1 MTDYIVQRLL
11 LVFPTM
17 LLVVTLTFAL
27 MHIVPGDA
35 VLAQIEEGTNLRPE
49 QLDQMRE
56 RLGLDKPL
64 YVQYGEWLWGLVHL
78 DAGVSLFTGRPVID
92 QLKTAIPISIE
103 LIIFSQIL
111 SISVAIPIGVLS
123 AIRQDTWLDYLL
135 RTGSI
140 GMLAAPSFWIAT
152 MVIIFGAYWFYW
164 APPIGYMPIWED
176 PITNLQQLF
185 LPSAIIGLSGSATK
199 MRMIR
204 STVLEVL
211 RQDYVR
217 TARAKGL
224 SETTVLVRHVLK
236 NAFIPV
242 ITIWGASIAG
252 LVNGSIIIENIF
264 GLPGVGRSMITAINN
279 SDMTQLQIN
288 VLFYGSAI
296 MLINLIVDV
305 SYTWFDPRVRYRE

>member
-1 MTDYIVQRLL
+1 MTGYIVRRLL
-11 LVFPTM
+11 LMVPTVF
-17 LLVVTLTFAL
+17 LVVTLTFFL

-49 QLDQMRE
+49 QMELMRE
-56 RLGLDKPL
+56 RLGLNQPL
-64 YVQYGEWLWGLVHL
+64 YVQYVEWLWGLLHL
-78 DAGVSLFTGRPVID
+78 DAGVSLYTGRPVID
-92 QLKTAIPISIE
+92 QLVRAIPISIE

-123 AIRQDTWLDYLL
+123 AIRQDTWLDYIL
-135 RTGSI
+135 RTTSI

-152 MVIIFGAYWFYW
+152 LVIIFGAYWFLW
-164 APPIGYMPIWED
+164 APPFGYMPIWED
-176 PITNLQQLF
+176 PIANLQQF
-185 LPSAIIGLSGSATK
+185 LIPSAIIGLSGSATK
-199 MRMIR
+199 MRMTR

-224 SETTVLVRHVLK
+224 SETVVMVRHVLK
-236 NAFIPV
+236 NSLIPV

-264 GLPGVGRSMITAINN
+264 GLPGVGRSMIQAITN

-288 VLFYGSAI
+288 VLFYGVAI
-296 MLINLIVDV
+296 MVINLIVDL
-305 SYTWFDPRVRYRE
+305 SYTWFDPRVRYR

>member
-1 MTDYIVQRLL
+1 MTIYIVQRLL
-11 LVFPTM
+11 LMIPT
-17 LLVVTLTFAL
+17 LFIVVTATFAL

-49 QLDQMRE
+49 QLEQMRE
-56 RLGLDKPL
+56 RLGLVKPV
-64 YVQYGEWLWGLVHL
+64 YVQYGDWLWGLAHF

-92 QLKTAIPISIE
+92 QLTRAIPISIE

-111 SISVAIPIGVLS
+111 SIGVSIPIGVIS

-135 RTGSI
+135 RTTSI

-152 MVIIFGAYWFYW
+152 LVIVLGAYWFLW
-164 APPIGYMPIWED
+164 SPPIGYMPFWED
-176 PITNLQQLF
+176 PVTNLQQLF
-185 LPSAIIGLSGSATK
+185 LPSAIIGLAGAATK
-199 MRMIR
+199 MRMTR

-211 RQDYVR
+211 RQDYIR

-224 SETTVLVRHVLK
+224 SERVTIVRHVLK
-236 NAFIPV
+236 NALIPV

-288 VLFYGSAI
+288 VLFYASVI
-296 MLINLIVDV
+296 MVINLIVDI
-305 SYTWFDPRVRYRE
+305 SYTWFDPRVRYR

>member
-1 MTDYIVQRLL
+1 MPLYILKRLL
-11 LVFPTM
+11 LMIPT
-17 LLVVTLTFAL
+17 LFIVVTATFAL

-49 QLDQMRE
+49 QLEQMRE
-56 RLGLDKPL
+56 RLGLDKPV
-64 YVQYGEWLWGLVHL
+64 YVQYGDWLWGLAHF

-92 QLKTAIPISIE
+92 QLTRAIPISIE

-111 SISVAIPIGVLS
+111 SIGVSIPIGVIS

-135 RTGSI
+135 RTTSI
-140 GMLAAPSFWIAT
+140 AMLAAPSFWIAT
-152 MVIIFGAYWFYW
+152 MVIVLGAYWFLW
-164 APPIGYMPIWED
+164 APPIGYMPFWED
-176 PITNLQQLF
+176 PVTNLKQLF
-185 LPSAIIGLSGSATK
+185 LPSAIIGLAGSATK
-199 MRMIR
+199 MRMTR

-211 RQDYVR
+211 RQDYIR

-224 SETTVLVRHVLK
+224 SERVTIVRHVLK
-236 NAFIPV
+236 NALIPV

-288 VLFYGSAI
+288 VLFYASVI
-296 MLINLIVDV
+296 MVINLIVDI
-305 SYTWFDPRVRYRE
+305 SYTWFDPRVRFR

>member
-1 MTDYIVQRLL
+1 MTIYIVQRLL
-11 LVFPTM
+11 LMLPT
-17 LLVVTLTFAL
+17 LFIVVTATFAL

-49 QLDQMRE
+49 QLEQMRE
-56 RLGLDKPL
+56 RLGLDKPV
-64 YVQYGEWLWGLVHL
+64 YVQYGDWLWGLAHF

-92 QLKTAIPISIE
+92 QLTRAIPISIE

-111 SISVAIPIGVLS
+111 SIGVSIPIGVIS

-135 RTGSI
+135 RTTSI

-152 MVIIFGAYWFYW
+152 LVIVLGAYWFLW
-164 APPIGYMPIWED
+164 SPPIGYMPFWED
-176 PITNLQQLF
+176 PVTNLQQLF
-185 LPSAIIGLSGSATK
+185 LPSAIIGLAGSATK
-199 MRMIR
+199 MRMTR

-211 RQDYVR
+211 RQDYIR

-224 SETTVLVRHVLK
+224 SERVTIVRHVLK
-236 NAFIPV
+236 NALIPV

-288 VLFYGSAI
+288 VLFYASVI
-296 MLINLIVDV
+296 MVINLIVDI
-305 SYTWFDPRVRYRE
+305 SYTWFDPRVRYR

>member
-1 MTDYIVQRLL
+1 MTGYIVQRVLL
-11 LVFPTM
+11 IFPTIF
-17 LLVVTLTFAL
+17 LVVTLTFAL
-27 MHIVPGDA
+27 MNIVPGDA

-49 QLDQMRE
+49 QMALMRE

-64 YVQYGEWLWGLVHL
+64 YVQYGEWLWGLL
-78 DAGVSLFTGRPVID
+78 KFDPGVSLFTGRPVMD
-92 QLKTAIPISIE
+92 QLLRAIPISLE

-111 SISVAIPIGVLS
+111 SISIAIPVGVFS

-135 RTGSI
+135 RTTSI
-140 GMLAAPSFWIAT
+140 AMLAAPSFWIAT
-152 MVIIFGAYWFYW
+152 LVIIFGAYWFLW
-164 APPIGYMPIWED
+164 APPIGYVPIWED
-176 PITNLQQLF
+176 PITNLKQLF
-185 LPSAIIGLSGSATK
+185 LPSAIIGLNGSATK
-199 MRMIR
+199 MRMTR
-204 STVLEVL
+204 SMVLEVL

-224 SETTVLVRHVLK
+224 SETMVLVRHVLK
-236 NAFIPV
+236 NALIPV

-288 VLFYGSAI
+288 VLFYGIAI
-296 MLINLIVDV
+296 MVINLIVDI
-305 SYTWFDPRVRYRE
+305 SYTWFDPRVRYS

>member
-1 MTDYIVQRLL
+1 MPLYILQRLL
-11 LVFPTM
+11 LMIPT
-17 LLVVTLTFAL
+17 LFIVVTATFAL

-49 QLDQMRE
+49 QLEQMRE
-56 RLGLDKPL
+56 RLGLDKPV
-64 YVQYGEWLWGLVHL
+64 YVQYGDWLWGLAHF

-92 QLKTAIPISIE
+92 QLTRAIPISIE

-111 SISVAIPIGVLS
+111 SIGVSIPIGVIT

-135 RTGSI
+135 RTTSI

-152 MVIIFGAYWFYW
+152 LVIVLGAYWFLW
-164 APPIGYMPIWED
+164 SPPIGYMPFWED
-176 PITNLQQLF
+176 PVTNLKQLF
-185 LPSAIIGLSGSATK
+185 LPSAIIGLAGSATK
-199 MRMIR
+199 MRMTR

-211 RQDYVR
+211 RQDYIR

-224 SETTVLVRHVLK
+224 SETVTIVRHVLK
-236 NAFIPV
+236 NALIPV

-288 VLFYGSAI
+288 VLFYASVI
-296 MLINLIVDV
+296 MVINLIVDI
-305 SYTWFDPRVRYRE
+305 SYTWFDPRVRFR

>member
-1 MTDYIVQRLL
+1 MTLYIVKRLL
-11 LVFPTM
+11 LMIPTVF
-17 LLVVTLTFAL
+17 LVVTATFAL

-49 QLDQMRE
+49 QLAQMRE
-56 RLGLDKPL
+56 RLGLDKPF
-64 YVQYGEWLWGLVHL
+64 YVQYGDWIWGLLHF

-92 QLKTAIPISIE
+92 QLMRAIPISIE

-111 SISVAIPIGVLS
+111 SIAVAIPIGVLS

-135 RTGSI
+135 RTTSI

-152 MVIIFGAYWFYW
+152 LVIVLGAYWFLW
-164 APPIGYMPIWED
+164 SPPIGYMPFWED
-176 PITNLQQLF
+176 PVTNLKQLF
-185 LPSAIIGLSGSATK
+185 LPSAIIGLAGSATK
-199 MRMIR
+199 MRMTR

-217 TARAKGL
+217 TAQAKGL
-224 SETTVLVRHVLK
+224 SETVVLVRHVLK
-236 NAFIPV
+236 NALIPV

-288 VLFYGSAI
+288 VLFYATVI
-296 MLINLIVDV
+296 MVINLIVDI
-305 SYTWFDPRVRYRE
+305 SYTWFDPRVRYG

>member
-1 MTDYIVQRLL
+1 MTLYIVKRLL
-11 LVFPTM
+11 LMIPTVF
-17 LLVVTLTFAL
+17 LVVTATFAL

-49 QLDQMRE
+49 QLAQMRE
-56 RLGLDKPL
+56 RLGLDKPF
-64 YVQYGEWLWGLVHL
+64 YVQYGDWIWGLLHF

-92 QLKTAIPISIE
+92 QLMRAIPISIE

-111 SISVAIPIGVLS
+111 SIAVAIPIGVLS

-135 RTGSI
+135 RTTSI

-152 MVIIFGAYWFYW
+152 LVIVLGAYWFLW
-164 APPIGYMPIWED
+164 SPPIGYMPFWED
-176 PITNLQQLF
+176 PVTNLKQLF
-185 LPSAIIGLSGSATK
+185 LPSAIIGLAGSATK
-199 MRMIR
+199 MRMTR

-217 TARAKGL
+217 TAQAKGL
-224 SETTVLVRHVLK
+224 SETVVLVRHVLK
-236 NAFIPV
+236 NALIPV
-242 ITIWGASIAG
+242 ITIWGASVAG

-288 VLFYGSAI
+288 VLFYATVI
-296 MLINLIVDV
+296 MVINLIVDI
-305 SYTWFDPRVRYRE
+305 SYTWFDPRVRYG

>member
-1 MTDYIVQRLL
+1 MTGYIVQRVLL
-11 LVFPTM
+11 MVPTII
-17 LLVVTLTFAL
+17 LVVTLTFGL

-49 QLDQMRE
+49 QMELMRE

-64 YVQYGEWLWGLVHL
+64 YVQYGEWMWGLL
-78 DAGVSLFTGRPVID
+78 KFDAGVSLFTGRPVMD
-92 QLKTAIPISIE
+92 QLLRAIPISIE
-103 LIIFSQIL
+103 LILFSQIL
-111 SISVAIPIGVLS
+111 SITIAIPIGVLS
-123 AIRQDTWLDYLL
+123 AVRQDTWLDYLL

-152 MVIIFGAYWFYW
+152 LVIIFGAYWFLW
-164 APPIGYMPIWED
+164 APPIGYVPFWED
-176 PITNLQQLF
+176 PITNLKQLF
-185 LPSAIIGLSGSATK
+185 LPSAIIGLNGSATK
-199 MRMIR
+199 MRMTR

-224 SETTVLVRHVLK
+224 SETMVLIRHVLK
-236 NAFIPV
+236 NALIPV

-288 VLFYGSAI
+288 VLFYGLAI
-296 MLINLIVDV
+296 MVINLIVDI
-305 SYTWFDPRVRYRE
+305 SYTWFDPRVRYS

>member
-1 MTDYIVQRLL
+1 MPLYILQRLL
-11 LVFPTM
+11 LMIPTVF
-17 LLVVTLTFAL
+17 LVVTATFAL

-49 QLDQMRE
+49 QLEQMRE
-56 RLGLDKPL
+56 RLGLDKPV
-64 YVQYGEWLWGLVHL
+64 YVQYWDWLWGLAHF

-92 QLKTAIPISIE
+92 QLMRAIPISIE

-111 SISVAIPIGVLS
+111 SIAVSIPIGVLS

-135 RTGSI
+135 RTTSI

-152 MVIIFGAYWFYW
+152 LVIVLGAYWFLW
-164 APPIGYMPIWED
+164 APPIGYMPFWED
-176 PITNLQQLF
+176 PVTNLKQLF
-185 LPSAIIGLSGSATK
+185 LPSAIIGLAGSATK
-199 MRMIR
+199 MRMTR

-211 RQDYVR
+211 RQDYIR

-224 SETTVLVRHVLK
+224 SERVTIVRHVLK
-236 NAFIPV
+236 NALIPV

-288 VLFYGSAI
+288 VLFYASVI
-296 MLINLIVDV
+296 MVINLIVDI
-305 SYTWFDPRVRYRE
+305 SYTWFDPRVRFR

>member
-1 MTDYIVQRLL
+1 MTIYIVQRLL
-11 LVFPTM
+11 LMIPT
-17 LLVVTLTFAL
+17 LFIVVTATFAL

-49 QLDQMRE
+49 QLEQMRE
-56 RLGLDKPL
+56 RLGLDKPV
-64 YVQYGEWLWGLVHL
+64 YVQYGDWLWGLAHF

-92 QLKTAIPISIE
+92 QLTRAIPISIE

-111 SISVAIPIGVLS
+111 SIGVSIPIGVIS

-135 RTGSI
+135 RTTSI

-152 MVIIFGAYWFYW
+152 LVIVLGAYWFLW
-164 APPIGYMPIWED
+164 SPPIGYMPLWED
-176 PITNLQQLF
+176 PVTNLQQLF
-185 LPSAIIGLSGSATK
+185 LPSAIIGLAGSATK
-199 MRMIR
+199 MRMTR

-211 RQDYVR
+211 RQDYIR

-224 SETTVLVRHVLK
+224 SERATIVRHVLK
-236 NAFIPV
+236 NALIPV

-288 VLFYGSAI
+288 VLFYASVI
-296 MLINLIVDV
+296 MVINLIVDI
-305 SYTWFDPRVRYRE
+305 SYTWFDPRVRYR

>member
-1 MTDYIVQRLL
+1 MPLYILQRLL
-11 LVFPTM
+11 LMIPT
-17 LLVVTLTFAL
+17 LFIVVTATFAL

-49 QLDQMRE
+49 QLEQMRE
-56 RLGLDKPL
+56 RLGLDKPV
-64 YVQYGEWLWGLVHL
+64 YVQYVDWLWGLVHF

-92 QLKTAIPISIE
+92 QLTRAIPISIE

-111 SISVAIPIGVLS
+111 SIGVSIPIGVIT

-135 RTGSI
+135 RTTSI

-152 MVIIFGAYWFYW
+152 LVIVLGAYWFLW
-164 APPIGYMPIWED
+164 SPPIGYMPFWED
-176 PITNLQQLF
+176 PVTNLKQLF
-185 LPSAIIGLSGSATK
+185 LPSAIIGLAGSATK
-199 MRMIR
+199 MRMTR

-211 RQDYVR
+211 RQDYIR

-224 SETTVLVRHVLK
+224 SETVTIVRHVLK
-236 NAFIPV
+236 NALIPV

-288 VLFYGSAI
+288 VLFYASVI
-296 MLINLIVDV
+296 MVINLIVDI
-305 SYTWFDPRVRYRE
+305 SYTWFDPRVRFR

>member
-1 MTDYIVQRLL
+1 MTGYIVQRVLL
-11 LVFPTM
+11 IFPTIF
-17 LLVVTLTFAL
+17 LVVTLTFAL
-27 MHIVPGDA
+27 MNIVPGDA

-49 QLDQMRE
+49 QMALMRE

-64 YVQYGEWLWGLVHL
+64 YVQYGEWLWGLL
-78 DAGVSLFTGRPVID
+78 KFDPGVSLFTGRPVMD
-92 QLKTAIPISIE
+92 QLLRAIPISIE

-111 SISVAIPIGVLS
+111 SISIAIPVGVFS

-135 RTGSI
+135 RTTSI
-140 GMLAAPSFWIAT
+140 AMLAAPSFWIAT
-152 MVIIFGAYWFYW
+152 LVIIFGAYWFLW
-164 APPIGYMPIWED
+164 APPIGYVPIWED
-176 PITNLQQLF
+176 PITNLKQLF
-185 LPSAIIGLSGSATK
+185 LPSAIIGLNGSATK
-199 MRMIR
+199 MRMTR
-204 STVLEVL
+204 SMVLEVL

-224 SETTVLVRHVLK
+224 SETMVLVRHVLK
-236 NAFIPV
+236 NALIPV

-288 VLFYGSAI
+288 VLFYGIAI
-296 MLINLIVDV
+296 MVINLIVDI
-305 SYTWFDPRVRYRE
+305 SYTWFDPRVRYS

>member
-1 MTDYIVQRLL
+1 MTGYIVQRILL
-11 LVFPTM
+11 IIPTIF
-17 LLVVTLTFAL
+17 LVVTLTFAL

-49 QLDQMRE
+49 QMELMRE

-64 YVQYGEWLWGLVHL
+64 YVQYGEWLWGLL
-78 DAGVSLFTGRPVID
+78 KFDPGVSLFTGRPVMD
-92 QLKTAIPISIE
+92 QLLRAIPISIE

-111 SISVAIPIGVLS
+111 SISIAIPVGVFS

-135 RTGSI
+135 RTTSI
-140 GMLAAPSFWIAT
+140 AMLAAPSFWIAT
-152 MVIIFGAYWFYW
+152 LVIIFGAYWFLW
-164 APPIGYMPIWED
+164 APPIGYVPIWED
-176 PITNLQQLF
+176 PITNLKQLF
-185 LPSAIIGLSGSATK
+185 LPSAIIGLNGSATK
-199 MRMIR
+199 MRMTR
-204 STVLEVL
+204 SMVLEVL

-224 SETTVLVRHVLK
+224 SETMVLVRHVLK
-236 NAFIPV
+236 NALIPV

-288 VLFYGSAI
+288 VLFYGIAI
-296 MLINLIVDV
+296 MVINLIVDI
-305 SYTWFDPRVRYRE
+305 SYTWFDPRVRYS

>member
-1 MTDYIVQRLL
+1 MTGYIVQRILL
-11 LVFPTM
+11 MFPTII
-17 LLVVTLTFAL
+17 LVVTLTFAL

-49 QLDQMRE
+49 QLDLMRE

-64 YVQYGEWLWGLVHL
+64 YVQYGEWLWGLL
-78 DAGVSLFTGRPVID
+78 KFDAGVSLFTGRPVMA
-92 QLKTAIPISIE
+92 QLLRAIPISVE
-103 LIIFSQIL
+103 LILFSQIL
-111 SISVAIPIGVLS
+111 SISIAIPVGVLS
-123 AIRQDTWLDYLL
+123 AIRQDTWLDYIL
-135 RTGSI
+135 RTTSI
-140 GMLAAPSFWIAT
+140 GMLAARSFWIAT
-152 MVIIFGAYWFYW
+152 MVIIFGAYWFLW
-164 APPIGYMPIWED
+164 SPPIGYMPFWED
-176 PITNLQQLF
+176 PVTNLKQL
-185 LPSAIIGLSGSATK
+185 LIPSVIIGLNGSATK
-199 MRMIR
+199 MRMTR

-224 SETTVLVRHVLK
+224 SETVVLVRHVLK
-236 NAFIPV
+236 NSLIPV

-288 VLFYGSAI
+288 VLFYGVAI
-296 MLINLIVDV
+296 MVINLIVDI
-305 SYTWFDPRVRYRE
+305 SYTWFDPRVRYS

>member
-1 MTDYIVQRLL
+1 MTGYIVQRILL
-11 LVFPTM
+11 IIPTIF
-17 LLVVTLTFAL
+17 LVVTLTFAL
-27 MHIVPGDA
+27 MPIVPGDA

-49 QLDQMRE
+49 QMELMRE

-64 YVQYGEWLWGLVHL
+64 YVQYGEWLWGLL
-78 DAGVSLFTGRPVID
+78 KFDPGVSLFTGRPVID
-92 QLKTAIPISIE
+92 QLLRAIPISIE

-111 SISVAIPIGVLS
+111 SISIAIPVGVFS

-135 RTGSI
+135 RTTSI
-140 GMLAAPSFWIAT
+140 AMLAAPSFWIAT
-152 MVIIFGAYWFYW
+152 LVIIFGAYWFLW
-164 APPIGYMPIWED
+164 APPIGYVPIWED
-176 PITNLQQLF
+176 PITNLKQLF
-185 LPSAIIGLSGSATK
+185 LPSAIIGLNGSATK
-199 MRMIR
+199 MRMTR
-204 STVLEVL
+204 SMVLEVL

-224 SETTVLVRHVLK
+224 SEAIVLVRHVLK
-236 NAFIPV
+236 NALIPV

-288 VLFYGSAI
+288 VLFYGIAI
-296 MLINLIVDV
+296 MVINLIVDI
-305 SYTWFDPRVRYRE
+305 SYTWFDPRVRYS

>member
-1 MTDYIVQRLL
+1 MTLYIVKRLL
-11 LVFPTM
+11 LMIPTVF
-17 LLVVTLTFAL
+17 LVVTATFAL

-49 QLDQMRE
+49 QLAQMRE
-56 RLGLDKPL
+56 RLGLDKPF
-64 YVQYGEWLWGLVHL
+64 YVQYGDWIWGLLHF

-92 QLKTAIPISIE
+92 QLMRAIPISIE

-111 SISVAIPIGVLS
+111 SIAVAIPIGVLS

-135 RTGSI
+135 RTTSI

-152 MVIIFGAYWFYW
+152 LVIVLGAYWFLW
-164 APPIGYMPIWED
+164 SPPIGYMPFWED
-176 PITNLQQLF
+176 PVTNLKQLF
-185 LPSAIIGLSGSATK
+185 LPSAIIGLAGSATK
-199 MRMIR
+199 MRMTR

-217 TARAKGL
+217 TAQAKGL
-224 SETTVLVRHVLK
+224 SETVVLVRHVLK
-236 NAFIPV
+236 NALIPV

-252 LVNGSIIIENIF
+252 LVNGSIIIENIS

-288 VLFYGSAI
+288 VLFYATVI
-296 MLINLIVDV
+296 MVINLIVDI
-305 SYTWFDPRVRYRE
+305 SYTWFDPRVRYG

>member
-1 MTDYIVQRLL
+1 MTGYIVRRLL
-11 LVFPTM
+11 LMVPTVF
-17 LLVVTLTFAL
+17 LVVTLTFLL

-49 QLDQMRE
+49 QMELMRE
-56 RLGLDKPL
+56 RLGLNQPL
-64 YVQYGEWLWGLVHL
+64 YVQYGQWLWGLLHL
-78 DAGVSLFTGRPVID
+78 DAGVSLYTGRPVID
-92 QLKTAIPISIE
+92 QLLRAIPISIE

-111 SISVAIPIGVLS
+111 SISVAIPIGVIS

-135 RTGSI
+135 RTTSI

-152 MVIIFGAYWFYW
+152 LVIIFGAYWFLW
-164 APPIGYMPIWED
+164 APPFGYMPIWED
-176 PITNLQQLF
+176 PITNLQQF
-185 LPSAIIGLSGSATK
+185 FIPSAIIGLSGSATK
-199 MRMIR
+199 MRMTR

-224 SETTVLVRHVLK
+224 SERVVMVRHVLK
-236 NAFIPV
+236 NSLIPV

-264 GLPGVGRSMITAINN
+264 GLPGVGRSMIQAI
-279 SDMTQLQIN
+279 TRP
-288 VLFYGSAI
+288 
-296 MLINLIVDV
+296 
-305 SYTWFDPRVRYRE
+305 PRCA

>member
-1 MTDYIVQRLL
+1 MTGYIFERVLL
-11 LVFPTM
+11 MFPTV
-17 LLVVTLTFAL
+17 LLVVTLTFAM
-27 MHIVPGDA
+27 MHIIPGDA

-49 QLDQMRE
+49 QLQLMRE

-64 YVQYGEWLWGLVHL
+64 YVQYGEWLWGLVRL

-92 QLKTAIPISIE
+92 QLKRAIPISIE

-123 AIRQDTWLDYLL
+123 AVRQDTWLDYLL
-135 RTGSI
+135 RTTSI
-140 GMLAAPSFWIAT
+140 GMLAAPPFWIAT
-152 MVIIFGAYWFYW
+152 MVIIFGAYWLFW
-164 APPIGYMPIWED
+164 SPPIGYMPIWED
-176 PITNLQQLF
+176 PIKNLQQLF
-185 LPSAIIGLSGSATK
+185 LPSVIIGLSGSATK
-199 MRMIR
+199 MRMTR
-204 STVLEVL
+204 SMVLEVL
-211 RQDYVR
+211 RQDYIR

-224 SETTVLVRHVLK
+224 SETVVLVRHVLK
-236 NAFIPV
+236 NSLIPV

-288 VLFYGSAI
+288 VLFYASVI
-296 MLINLIVDV
+296 MVINLIVDI
-305 SYTWFDPRVRYRE
+305 SYTWFDPRVRYRD

>member
-1 MTDYIVQRLL
+1 MTGYIVQRLL
-11 LVFPTM
+11 LMIPTVF
-17 LLVVTLTFAL
+17 LVVTITFAL

-49 QLDQMRE
+49 QLQLMRE
-56 RLGLDKPL
+56 RLGLDKPMF
-64 YVQYGEWLWGLVHL
+64 VQYGEWLWGLLHL

-92 QLKTAIPISIE
+92 QLLRAIPISIE
-103 LIIFSQIL
+103 LMVFSQIL
-111 SISVAIPIGVLS
+111 SISVAIPIGVIS

-135 RTGSI
+135 RTTSI

-152 MVIIFGAYWFYW
+152 LVIIFGAYWFYW
-164 APPIGYMPIWED
+164 SPPFGYMPIRED
-176 PITNLQQLF
+176 PITNLKQLF
-185 LPSAIIGLSGSATK
+185 LPSAIIGLHGSATK
-199 MRMIR
+199 MRMTR

-224 SETTVLVRHVLK
+224 SETMVLVRHVLK
-236 NAFIPV
+236 NALIPV
-242 ITIWGASIAG
+242 VTIWGASIAA

-288 VLFYGSAI
+288 VLFYGFGVMI
-296 MLINLIVDV
+296 INLIVDI
-305 SYTWFDPRVRYRE
+305 SYTWFDPRVRYR

>member
-1 MTDYIVQRLL
+1 MTGYIVQRILL
-11 LVFPTM
+11 IIPTIF
-17 LLVVTLTFAL
+17 LVVTLTFAL

-49 QLDQMRE
+49 QMELMRE

-64 YVQYGEWLWGLVHL
+64 YVQYGEWLWGLL
-78 DAGVSLFTGRPVID
+78 KFDPGVSLFTGRPVID
-92 QLKTAIPISIE
+92 QLLRAIPISIE

-111 SISVAIPIGVLS
+111 SISIAIPVGVFS

-135 RTGSI
+135 RTTSI
-140 GMLAAPSFWIAT
+140 AMLAAPSFWIAT
-152 MVIIFGAYWFYW
+152 LVIIFGAYWFLW
-164 APPIGYMPIWED
+164 APPIGYVPIWED
-176 PITNLQQLF
+176 PITNLKQLF
-185 LPSAIIGLSGSATK
+185 LPSAIIGLNGSATK
-199 MRMIR
+199 MRMTR
-204 STVLEVL
+204 SMVLEVL

-224 SETTVLVRHVLK
+224 SEAIVLVRHVLK
-236 NAFIPV
+236 NALIPV

-288 VLFYGSAI
+288 VLFYGIAI
-296 MLINLIVDV
+296 MVINLIVDI
-305 SYTWFDPRVRYRE
+305 SYTWFDPRVRYS

>member
-1 MTDYIVQRLL
+1 MTGYIVQRILL
-11 LVFPTM
+11 MFPTII
-17 LLVVTLTFAL
+17 LVVTLTFAL

-49 QLDQMRE
+49 QLDLMRE

-64 YVQYGEWLWGLVHL
+64 YVQYGEWLWGLL
-78 DAGVSLFTGRPVID
+78 KFDAGVSLFTGRPVMD
-92 QLKTAIPISIE
+92 QLLRAIPISVE

-111 SISVAIPIGVLS
+111 SISIAIPVGVLS
-123 AIRQDTWLDYLL
+123 AIRQDTWLDYIL
-135 RTGSI
+135 RTTSI

-152 MVIIFGAYWFYW
+152 MVIIFGAYWFLW
-164 APPIGYMPIWED
+164 SPPIGYMPFWED
-176 PITNLQQLF
+176 PITNLKQL
-185 LPSAIIGLSGSATK
+185 LIPSAIIGLNGSATK
-199 MRMIR
+199 MRMTR

-224 SETTVLVRHVLK
+224 SETVVLVRHVLK
-236 NAFIPV
+236 NSLIPV

-288 VLFYGSAI
+288 VLFYGVAI
-296 MLINLIVDV
+296 MVINLIVDI
-305 SYTWFDPRVRYRE
+305 SYTWFDPRVRYS

>member
-1 MTDYIVQRLL
+1 
-11 LVFPTM
+11 
-17 LLVVTLTFAL
+17 VTLTFAL

-49 QLDQMRE
+49 QMELMRE

-64 YVQYGEWLWGLVHL
+64 YVQYGEWLWGLL
-78 DAGVSLFTGRPVID
+78 KFDPGVSLFTGRPVID
-92 QLKTAIPISIE
+92 QLLRAIPISIE

-111 SISVAIPIGVLS
+111 SISIAIPVGVFS

-135 RTGSI
+135 RTTSI
-140 GMLAAPSFWIAT
+140 AMLAAPSFWIAT
-152 MVIIFGAYWFYW
+152 LVIIFGAYWFLW
-164 APPIGYMPIWED
+164 APPIGYVPIWED
-176 PITNLQQLF
+176 PITNLKQLF
-185 LPSAIIGLSGSATK
+185 LPSAIIGLNGSATK
-199 MRMIR
+199 MRMTR
-204 STVLEVL
+204 SMVLEVL

-224 SETTVLVRHVLK
+224 SEAIVLVRHVLK
-236 NAFIPV
+236 NALIPV

-288 VLFYGSAI
+288 VLFYGIAI
-296 MLINLIVDV
+296 MVINLIVDI
-305 SYTWFDPRVRYRE
+305 SYTWFDPRVRYS

>member
-1 MTDYIVQRLL
+1 MTIYIVQRLL
-11 LVFPTM
+11 LMIPT
-17 LLVVTLTFAL
+17 LFIVVTATFAL

-49 QLDQMRE
+49 QLEQMRE
-56 RLGLDKPL
+56 RLGLDKPV
-64 YVQYGEWLWGLVHL
+64 YVQYGDWLWGLAHF

-92 QLKTAIPISIE
+92 QLTRAIPISIE

-111 SISVAIPIGVLS
+111 SIGVSIPIGVIS

-135 RTGSI
+135 RTTSI

-152 MVIIFGAYWFYW
+152 LVIVLGAYWFLW
-164 APPIGYMPIWED
+164 SPPIGYMPFWED
-176 PITNLQQLF
+176 PVTNLQQLF
-185 LPSAIIGLSGSATK
+185 LPSAIIGLAGSATK
-199 MRMIR
+199 MRMTR

-211 RQDYVR
+211 RQDYIR

-224 SETTVLVRHVLK
+224 SERVTIVRHVLK
-236 NAFIPV
+236 NALIPV

-288 VLFYGSAI
+288 VLFYASVI
-296 MLINLIVDV
+296 MVINLIVDI
-305 SYTWFDPRVRYRE
+305 SYTWFDPRVRYR

>member
-1 MTDYIVQRLL
+1 MTLYIVQRLL
-11 LVFPTM
+11 LMIPTVF
-17 LLVVTLTFAL
+17 LVVTVTFVL

-49 QLDQMRE
+49 QLAQMRE
-56 RLGLDKPL
+56 KLGLDRPF
-64 YVQYGEWLWGLVHL
+64 YVQYGDWIWGLFHF
-78 DAGVSLFTGRPVID
+78 DAGVSLFTGRPVMD
-92 QLKTAIPISIE
+92 QLMRAIPISIE

-111 SISVAIPIGVLS
+111 SIAVSIPIGVLS

-135 RTGSI
+135 RTTSI

-152 MVIIFGAYWFYW
+152 LVIVLGAYWFLW
-164 APPIGYMPIWED
+164 APPIGYMPFWED
-176 PITNLQQLF
+176 PVTNLKQLF
-185 LPSAIIGLSGSATK
+185 LPSAIIGLAGSATK
-199 MRMIR
+199 MRMTR

-217 TARAKGL
+217 TAQAKGL
-224 SETTVLVRHVLK
+224 SETVILVRHVLK
-236 NAFIPV
+236 NALIPV

-288 VLFYGSAI
+288 VLFYASVI
-296 MLINLIVDV
+296 MVINLIVDI
-305 SYTWFDPRVRYRE
+305 SYTWFDPRVRYR

>member
-1 MTDYIVQRLL
+1 MTGYIVQRILL
-11 LVFPTM
+11 MFPTII
-17 LLVVTLTFAL
+17 LVVTLTFAL

-49 QLDQMRE
+49 QLDLMRE

-64 YVQYGEWLWGLVHL
+64 YVQYGEWLWGLL
-78 DAGVSLFTGRPVID
+78 KFDAGVSLFTGRPVMD
-92 QLKTAIPISIE
+92 QLLRAIPISVE

-111 SISVAIPIGVLS
+111 SISIAIPVGVLS
-123 AIRQDTWLDYLL
+123 AIRQDTWLDYIL
-135 RTGSI
+135 RTTSI

-152 MVIIFGAYWFYW
+152 LVIIFGAYWFLW
-164 APPIGYMPIWED
+164 SPPIGYMPFWED
-176 PITNLQQLF
+176 PVTNLKQL
-185 LPSAIIGLSGSATK
+185 LIPSVIIGLNGSATK
-199 MRMIR
+199 MRMTR

-224 SETTVLVRHVLK
+224 SETVVLVRHVLK
-236 NAFIPV
+236 NSLIPV

-288 VLFYGSAI
+288 VLFYGVAI
-296 MLINLIVDV
+296 MVINLIVDI
-305 SYTWFDPRVRYRE
+305 SYTWFDPRVRYS